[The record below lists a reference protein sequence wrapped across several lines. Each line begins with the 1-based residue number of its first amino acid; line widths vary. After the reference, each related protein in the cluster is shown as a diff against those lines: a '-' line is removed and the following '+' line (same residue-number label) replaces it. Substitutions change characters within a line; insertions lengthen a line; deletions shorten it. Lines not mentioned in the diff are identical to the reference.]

1 MAVKTGR
8 IYCGRWTQ
16 RAAVTHLV
24 GLSVNGTFVILGLI
38 DRKEYGEESVA
49 LLKWGNVDLDCMY
62 FCFLQ
67 VFDE

>member
-24 GLSVNGTFVILGLI
+24 GLFVNGTFVILGPI
-38 DRKEYGEESVA
+38 DRKEHGEEGVSGSVQMGECGFGLYA
-49 LLKWGNVDLDCMY
+49 LL
-62 FCFLQ
+62 FLAS
-67 VFDE
+67 V